1 MPLKLIPRVLSPE
14 LIYVL
19 ARMGHGDSIVFGDA
33 NFPSTSVSKSGPE
46 LVRADG
52 MNIPTL
58 LEATLQLFPLD
69 TYAAAPIGLMQMV
82 PADVAKGLK
91 TPVWDE
97 YKKIANKAEEKVV
110 KVEMIERF
118 DFYKRARE
126 AFAIVA
132 TGEQSLYGNILL
144 TKGVILPDA

>member
-1 MPLKLIPRVLSPE
+1 M
-14 LIYVL
+14 L
-19 ARMGHGDSIVFGDA
+19 ARMGHGDSLVFGDA
-33 NFPSTSVSKSGPE
+33 NFPSTSISKAGPE

-52 MNIPTL
+52 MNISTL

-82 PADVAKGLK
+82 PADVEKGLK

-97 YKKIANKAEEKVV
+97 YMKIANKAEGKVV

-118 DFYKRARE
+118 EFYKRARE
-126 AFAIVA
+126 AFAVVA
-132 TGEQSLYGNILL
+132 TGEQALYGNILL
-144 TKGVILPDA
+144 TKGVIPPDA